1 MKTNPIQEIQ
11 ATETQYPGSEAS
23 LAFNEMKYLLQ
34 DWCLSNP
41 SHSRQHEFRQQQ
53 WMQEETNKRGQRVQ
67 CIVKSGANQ
76 EDLLLL
82 TILQLVVEM

>member
-34 DWCLSNP
+34 DWCLSYP
-41 SHSRQHEFRQQQ
+41 SY
-53 WMQEETNKRGQRVQ
+53 
-67 CIVKSGANQ
+67 
-76 EDLLLL
+76 
-82 TILQLVVEM
+82 